1 MTDSLFGFLLVT
13 AFAFIVGIAA
23 GWLGAHAEVAT
34 ECERQGSFYVG
45 KKDFECKVKP

>member
-1 MTDSLFGFLLVT
+1 MNSVLEIVSVMCAAALVGAIFGWHVAHTEL
-13 AFAFIVGIAA
+13 AA
-23 GWLGAHAEVAT
+23 